1 MLTAILALPFAFS
14 FSSDK
19 SSLSLSKENPC
30 KSLNDNIVCILS
42 LKTSEQV
49 QENGAYNNEENNE
62 TLSFSKSFL
71 LNALDLCEFIH
82 YCRI

>member
-19 SSLSLSKENPC
+19 SSLSLSEENPC

-71 LNALDLCEFIH
+71 LNALDLFLL
-82 YCRI
+82 